1 MEGGKGGKWEEE
13 TEKSAPT
20 LGGRGMQ
27 DIAAPRD
34 TQRRRNLHDGG
45 RRRITIPRSSNYQVT
60 RFPVHEWPIL
70 LGLSLGKSLS
80 IPITAPP
87 LPPSSLAQNGGWCS
101 TLGNDEH
108 HRSFTLV
115 SQRAACLGRRLRR
128 TKISFFTR
136 RQGPR
141 RRVQERRRRR
151 RRNASCVADFFHYSS

>member
-1 MEGGKGGKWEEE
+1 
-13 TEKSAPT
+13 
-20 LGGRGMQ
+20 MQ

-87 LPPSSLAQNGGWCS
+87 LSSFFPRAERRGVGGWCS
-101 TLGNDEH
+101 TTLGNDEH

-115 SQRAACLGRRLRR
+115 LPSARRA
-128 TKISFFTR
+128 
-136 RQGPR
+136 
-141 RRVQERRRRR
+141 
-151 RRNASCVADFFHYSS
+151 